1 MILAGIDEAGYG
13 PLLGPLVV
21 GCAAFEFDADPA
33 GDIPCLWK
41 RLGNTV
47 SRDRSKTGRKL
58 HVNDS
63 KKVYSPSTGLTEL
76 ERAVLA
82 IAGARFGTAASL
94 DQLLTQVASAAVPHL
109 ADHPWYAR
117 TDTEPF
123 PVESTSAAVGIS
135 TNSIRVD
142 FARTSTACAGLFAG
156 VLPEREFNRQVA
168 ATGNKGSVLFSAA
181 AVHLDH
187 LLRNFGHRGLVVV
200 CDRQGGRTHYGSL
213 LRMMFDEWSL
223 TVVNETDTRAE
234 YELEHG
240 GNVVRIV
247 FTEKAESQCLAVAMA
262 SMVSKYLRE
271 ALMARFNRWW
281 AERVPGL
288 KPTAGYYNDGLR
300 FLQDIA
306 AMRTS
311 LGIPDDDLVRMK

>member
-21 GCAAFEFDADPA
+21 GCSAFEFDADPA

-41 RLGNTV
+41 RLGKTV

-82 IAGARFGTAASL
+82 IAGVTFGAVTCL
-94 DQLLTQVASAAVPHL
+94 DELLAQVASAAIPHL
-109 ADHPWYAR
+109 ADHPWYVRA
-117 TDTEPF
+117 DTEPF

-135 TNSIRVD
+135 ANSIRVD
-142 FARTSTACAGLFAG
+142 FARTSTACAGLFAR
-156 VLPEREFNRQVA
+156 VLPEREYNRQVH
-168 ATGNKGSVLFSAA
+168 ATRNKGSVLFSAA
-181 AVHLDH
+181 AIHLDH
-187 LLRNFGHRGLVVV
+187 LLRHFGDRGLVIV

-213 LRMMFDEWSL
+213 LRMMFEDWSL
-223 TVVNETDTRAE
+223 TVVNEIDSRAE
-234 YELEHG
+234 YELERG
-240 GNVVRIV
+240 GNVVRMV
-247 FTEKAESQCLAVAMA
+247 FTEKAESQCLPVAMA

-271 ALMARFNRWW
+271 ALMGRFNRWW
-281 AERVPGL
+281 AGRVPGV

-300 FLQDIA
+300 FLEDVA
-306 AMRTS
+306 AARASM
-311 LGIPDDDLVRMK
+311 GICDDDLVRVK